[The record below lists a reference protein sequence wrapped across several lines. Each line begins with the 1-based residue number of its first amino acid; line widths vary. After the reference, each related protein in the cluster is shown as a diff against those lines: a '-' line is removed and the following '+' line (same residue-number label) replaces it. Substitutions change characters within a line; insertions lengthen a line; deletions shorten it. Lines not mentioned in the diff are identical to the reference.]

1 LQTQIISGKSNAT
14 QITTFSTYLNQYK
27 DKLQSL
33 FSDPQ
38 NQHYLQQQRGIPSDM
53 LKGIMEHK
61 PLSVFIPSEYDGRGG
76 KVGECL
82 SVLETSG
89 YESLALS
96 LMVGINGALF
106 LQPLANY
113 GNDEAKKAVFDRFMN
128 HGALG
133 GLMITEPEYGSDALK
148 MQTSFDEMANG
159 YAIKGTKHWGGLTSW
174 ADFWLITARR
184 RNENGDLA
192 RDIDFFVHDTRNHG
206 LEVTEIYRNLGL
218 MMLPYGRNEL
228 DILVPK
234 SYRLEPEATGLKMML
249 DILHRSRIQFPGM
262 GMGFLRRM
270 LDEAIGHCKDRFVGG
285 QSLFN
290 YDQVKRR
297 LAELQASFTICSAM
311 CANTTEN
318 AGMDVDL
325 SKEDLQ
331 ANSVKTVLT
340 DLMQNAAQS
349 LMQLVGAK
357 GYSYDHI
364 AGRAIVDSRPFQIF
378 EGSND
383 ILYQQISESVVK
395 GMRKLN
401 IKNLYEYLKSNELTT
416 RSADYLKDS
425 LNFEIDIKMAQDKLV
440 HLGQGIG
447 RILALESVIKLG
459 DRGFNSNLIKN
470 AIEFLDQEINTILC
484 SYQHVGNLSMV
495 ENYQDE
501 SSWLSLV
508 RSGN

>member
-1 LQTQIISGKSNAT
+1 LQNQILSGQLDAAHTSFC
-14 QITTFSTYLNQYK
+14 IYLEKYRE
-27 DKLQSL
+27 KLKSL
-33 FSDPQ
+33 FSDPSHQ
-38 NQHYLQQQRGIPSDM
+38 AYLKEKRGIPADM
-53 LKGIMEHK
+53 LNGILEHK
-61 PLSVFIPSEYDGRGG
+61 PLSVFIPSEYEGRGG

-113 GNDEAKKAVFDRFMN
+113 GSDEAKKEVFNRFMHHN
-128 HGALG
+128 ALG
-133 GLMITEPEYGSDALK
+133 GLMITEPDHGSDALK
-148 MQTSFDEMANG
+148 MQTNFQDTLNG
-159 YAIKGTKHWGGLTSW
+159 YSVKGTKHWGGLTSW
-174 ADFWLITARR
+174 ADFWLVTARR
-184 RNENGDLA
+184 KNDNGDLA
-192 RDIDFFVHDTRNHG
+192 RDIDFFVHDTRKPG

-228 DILVPK
+228 NIEVPT
-234 SYRLEPEATGLKMML
+234 SYRLEPQNTGLKMML

-270 LDEAIGHCKDRFVGG
+270 LDEAFAHCKERFVGG
-285 QSLFN
+285 QSLLN
-290 YDQVKRR
+290 YEQVKRR
-297 LAELQASFTICSAM
+297 LAEIQASFTICSAM

-401 IKNLYEYLKSNELTT
+401 VRNLYEYLKGNELTN

-425 LNFEIDIKMAQDKLV
+425 LNFDLDVKMAQDKLV

-447 RILALESVIKLG
+447 RILALESVILLG
-459 DRGFNSNLIKN
+459 ERGFNSNLIHN
-470 AIEFLDQEINTILC
+470 AIEYLNQEINTILC
-484 SYQHVGNLSMV
+484 SYHHVGNLKMV
-495 ENYQDE
+495 EDYQVD
-501 SSWLSLV
+501 SGWLNLV
-508 RSGN
+508 RVGK

>member
-1 LQTQIISGKSNAT
+1 MQTPTLSGQIIAH
-14 QITTFSTYLNQYK
+14 QTTFCNYQEKYR
-27 DKLQSL
+27 DKLKSL
-33 FSDPQ
+33 FSDPS
-38 NQHYLQQQRGIPSDM
+38 NQEYLKEKRGIPTEM
-53 LKGIMEHK
+53 LNSILQHK
-61 PLSVFIPSEYDGRGG
+61 PLSVFIPSDYEGRGG

-113 GNDEAKKAVFDRFMN
+113 GSDEAKKEVFSRFMHHN
-128 HGALG
+128 ALG
-133 GLMITEPEYGSDALK
+133 GLMITEPDYGSDALK
-148 MQTSFDEMANG
+148 MQTNFDETSLG
-159 YAIKGTKHWGGLTSW
+159 YSIKGTKHWGGLTSW

-184 RNENGDLA
+184 KNENGDLS
-192 RDIDFFVHDTRNHG
+192 RDIDFFVHDTRKQG

-228 DILVPK
+228 NIVVPT
-234 SYRLEPEATGLKMML
+234 SYRLEPENTGLKMML
-249 DILHRSRIQFPGM
+249 DILHRSRLQFPGM

-270 LDEAIGHCKDRFVGG
+270 LDEALAHCKERTVGG
-285 QSLFN
+285 QSLMN
-290 YDQVKRR
+290 YEQVKRR
-297 LAELQASFTICSAM
+297 IAELQASFTICSAM

-318 AGMDVDL
+318 ASMDIDL

-401 IKNLYEYLKSNELTT
+401 MRNLYQYLKSNELTS

-425 LNFEIDIKMAQDKLV
+425 LNFELDVKMAQDKLV
-440 HLGQGIG
+440 HLGHGLG
-447 RILALESVIKLG
+447 RILALESVIILG
-459 DRGFNSNLIKN
+459 ERGFNSNLIQN
-470 AIEFLDQEINTILC
+470 AIEYLNQEINTILC
-484 SYQHVGNLSMV
+484 SFNHVSNLKMV
-495 ENYQDE
+495 EDYQVD
-501 SSWLSLV
+501 SGWLNLV
-508 RSGN
+508 RSGK

>member
-1 LQTQIISGKSNAT
+1 MQTQIISGGQNTAHTS
-14 QITTFSTYLNQYK
+14 FSSYLNQYK
-27 DKLQSL
+27 EKLQRL
-33 FSDPQ
+33 FSDPD
-38 NQHYLQQQRGIPSDM
+38 NQTHLHEQRGIPADM
-53 LKGIMEHK
+53 LNGILEHK
-61 PLSVFIPSEYDGRGG
+61 PLSAFIPAEYEGRGG

-82 SVLETSG
+82 SVLEASG

-113 GNDEAKKAVFDRFMN
+113 GSEEAKQAVFNRFMHHN
-128 HGALG
+128 ALG
-133 GLMITEPEYGSDALK
+133 GLMITEPDFGSDALK
-148 MQTSFDEMANG
+148 MQTSFEEGANG
-159 YAIKGTKHWGGLTSW
+159 FAIKGTKHWGGLTSW

-184 RNENGDLA
+184 RNDSGELS
-192 RDIDFFVHDTRNHG
+192 RDIDFFVHDTRNPG
-206 LEVTEIYRNLGL
+206 LEVTELYRNLGL

-228 DILVPK
+228 DIVVPK
-234 SYRLEPEATGLKMML
+234 AYRLEPEHTGLKMML

-270 LDEAIGHCKDRFVGG
+270 LDEAVAHCKDRFVGG

-290 YDQVKRR
+290 YEQVKRR

-311 CANTTEN
+311 CANTTEH

-340 DLMQNAAQS
+340 DLMQHAAQS

-357 GYSYDHI
+357 GYTYDHI

-401 IKNLYEYLKSNELTT
+401 VRNLYEYLKANDLT
-416 RSADYLKDS
+416 SQAADYLKDS
-425 LNFEIDIKMAQDKLV
+425 LNFELDIKMAQDKLV
-440 HLGQGIG
+440 HLGQGLG

-459 DRGFNSNLIKN
+459 ERGFNSNLIQN

-484 SYQHVGNLSMV
+484 SYRRTGSLRLV
-495 ENYQDE
+495 EDYHEE

-508 RSGN
+508 RAGK

>member
-1 LQTQIISGKSNAT
+1 LQTQIISGKNNAT
-14 QITTFSTYLNQYK
+14 QSSFSSYLNQYK

-33 FSDPQ
+33 FSDPL
-38 NQHYLQQQRGIPSDM
+38 NKTHLQEQRGIPAEM
-53 LKGIMEHK
+53 LSGILEHK
-61 PLSVFIPSEYDGRGG
+61 PLSVFIPSEYEGRGG

-113 GNDEAKKAVFDRFMN
+113 GSEEAKKAVYNRFMHHN
-128 HGALG
+128 ALG
-133 GLMITEPEYGSDALK
+133 GLMITEPDFGSDALK
-148 MQTSFDEMANG
+148 MQTSFDEQANG
-159 YAIKGTKHWGGLTSW
+159 FAIKGTKHWGGLTSW
-174 ADFWLITARR
+174 ADFWLVTARR

-192 RDIDFFVHDTRNHG
+192 RDIDFFVHDTRNPG
-206 LEVTEIYRNLGL
+206 LEVTELYRNLGL

-228 DILVPK
+228 NIVVPK

-270 LDEAIGHCKDRFVGG
+270 LDEAVAHCKERFVGG

-318 AGMDVDL
+318 AGMDLDL

-357 GYSYDHI
+357 GYTYDHI

-401 IKNLYEYLKSNELTT
+401 MRNLYEYLKSNDLTS

-425 LNFEIDIKMAQDKLV
+425 LNFELDVKMAQDKLV
-440 HLGQGIG
+440 HLGQGLG
-447 RILALESVIKLG
+447 RILALESVIQLG
-459 DRGFNSNLIKN
+459 ERGFNSNLIQN
-470 AIEFLDQEINTILC
+470 AIEFLNQEINTILC
-484 SYQHVGNLSMV
+484 SYHHTGTLSVV
-495 ENYQDE
+495 EDYHEE

-508 RSGN
+508 RAGR

>member
-1 LQTQIISGKSNAT
+1 MP
-14 QITTFSTYLNQYK
+14 FSSYLNQYK
-27 DKLQSL
+27 EKLQQL
-33 FSDPQ
+33 FSNPD
-38 NQHYLQQQRGIPSDM
+38 NQAHLQEQRGIPADM
-53 LKGIMEHK
+53 LSGILAHK
-61 PLSVFIPSEYDGRGG
+61 PLSAFIPAEYEGRGG
-76 KVGECL
+76 DVGECL
-82 SVLETSG
+82 SVLEASG

-113 GNDEAKKAVFDRFMN
+113 GTDEAKQAVFKRFMHDN
-128 HGALG
+128 ALG
-133 GLMITEPEYGSDALK
+133 GLMITEPDYGSDALK
-148 MQTSFDEMANG
+148 MQTSFDESTKG
-159 YAIKGTKHWGGLTSW
+159 FAIKGTKHWGGLTSW

-184 RNENGDLA
+184 RNENGELS
-192 RDIDFFVHDTRNHG
+192 RDIDFFVHDTRNPG
-206 LEVTEIYRNLGL
+206 LEVTELYRNLGL
-218 MMLPYGRNEL
+218 KMLPYGRNEL
-228 DILVPK
+228 NIVVSK
-234 SYRLEPEATGLKMML
+234 AYRLEPEHTGLKMML

-270 LDEAIGHCKDRFVGG
+270 LDEAVTHCKERFVGG

-311 CANTTEN
+311 CANTTEK

-340 DLMQNAAQS
+340 DMMQHAAQS

-357 GYSYDHI
+357 GYTYDHI

-383 ILYQQISESVVK
+383 ILYQQISEAVVK

-401 IKNLYEYLKSNELTT
+401 AKNLYDYLKSNELT
-416 RSADYLKDS
+416 SQAADYLKDS
-425 LNFEIDIKMAQDKLV
+425 LNFELNMKMAQDKLV

-447 RILALESVIKLG
+447 RILALESVIRLG
-459 DRGFNSNLIKN
+459 EKGFNANLINN
-470 AIEFLDQEINTILC
+470 AIDYLNQEINTILC
-484 SYQHVGNLSMV
+484 SYHHTGNIGLV
-495 ENYQDE
+495 EDYQEE

-508 RSGN
+508 RAGR

>member
-1 LQTQIISGKSNAT
+1 MQTQIINNESNAA
-14 QITTFSTYLNQYK
+14 QVPFSSYLNQYK
-27 DKLQSL
+27 EKLQQL
-33 FSDPQ
+33 FSNPD
-38 NQHYLQQQRGIPSDM
+38 NQAHLHEQRGIPVEM
-53 LKGIMEHK
+53 LSEILAHK
-61 PLSVFIPSEYDGRGG
+61 PLSVFIPSEYEGRGG
-76 KVGECL
+76 KVAECL

-113 GNDEAKKAVFDRFMN
+113 GSDEAKKAVFKRFMHEN
-128 HGALG
+128 TLG
-133 GLMITEPEYGSDALK
+133 GLMITEPDFGSDALK
-148 MQTSFDEMANG
+148 MQTSFDESAKG
-159 YAIKGTKHWGGLTSW
+159 FAIQGTKHWGGLTSW
-174 ADFWLITARR
+174 ADYWLITARR
-184 RNENGDLA
+184 RNEKGELS
-192 RDIDFFVHDTRNHG
+192 RDIDFFVHDTRNPG
-206 LEVTEIYRNLGL
+206 LEVTELYRNLGL

-228 DILVPK
+228 NIVVPK
-234 SYRLEPEATGLKMML
+234 AYRLEPEQTGLKMML

-270 LDEAIGHCKDRFVGG
+270 LDEAVVHCKDRFVGG

-311 CANTTEN
+311 CANTSEK

-331 ANSVKTVLT
+331 ANSVKSVLT
-340 DLMQNAAQS
+340 DMMQHAAQS
-349 LMQLVGAK
+349 LLQLVGAK
-357 GYSYDHI
+357 GYTYDHI

-383 ILYQQISESVVK
+383 ILYQQISEAVVK

-401 IKNLYEYLKSNELTT
+401 VRNLYDYLKVNELTGQA
-416 RSADYLKDS
+416 ADYLKDS
-425 LNFEIDIKMAQDKLV
+425 LNFELDLKMAQDKLV
-440 HLGQGIG
+440 HLGHGLG

-459 DRGFNSNLIKN
+459 ERGFNSNLIQN
-470 AIEFLDQEINTILC
+470 AIEYLNQEINTILC
-484 SYQHVGNLSMV
+484 SYQHTGSLRVV
-495 ENYQDE
+495 EDYQEE

-508 RSGN
+508 RAGK